1 MSTVRTSRKFH
12 KWLMLFLGIQFVI
25 WSVTGAYMV
34 IIDLSYIHGNNLV
47 ADNSPSVDTKNIPF
61 KLADVIKKYPN
72 ATDIELTNILDQ
84 NVYHLMLD
92 GKALL
97 ISALNGQE
105 LSHFDEA
112 MAIKLANYYYSGND
126 PIKKVT
132 LYTQN
137 PPYGLRE
144 SYLPAYRIDY
154 DAFSSPSLYIS
165 AESGKLVRYRH
176 NFWRIF
182 DWMFRFHL
190 ADYNNREHDNWLL
203 FWLTLFSIAACVFGI
218 ILSYFAVIKK
228 PQEHS

>member
-1 MSTVRTSRKFH
+1 MKVVKTSRKFH

-47 ADNSPSVDTKNIPF
+47 AKNNANIDTTNITF
-61 KLADVIKKYPN
+61 RLSDVIEKYPT
-72 ATDIELTNILDQ
+72 ATNIELTNILDQ
-84 NVYHLMLD
+84 NVYHLVVSN
-92 GKALL
+92 KNLL
-97 ISALNGQE
+97 LSAKTGQV
-105 LSHFDEA
+105 LSNFDES
-112 MAIKLANYYYSGND
+112 MAIKLANYYYSGNA
-126 PIKKVT
+126 PIEKIELFT
-132 LYTQN
+132 EN
-137 PPYGLRE
+137 PPYGLNE
-144 SYLPAYRIDY
+144 KYLPAYRIDY

-203 FWLTLFSIAACVFGI
+203 FWLTLFSIAACVFGL
-218 ILSYFAVIKK
+218 ILSYYTVIKK
-228 PQEHS
+228 QQEHI